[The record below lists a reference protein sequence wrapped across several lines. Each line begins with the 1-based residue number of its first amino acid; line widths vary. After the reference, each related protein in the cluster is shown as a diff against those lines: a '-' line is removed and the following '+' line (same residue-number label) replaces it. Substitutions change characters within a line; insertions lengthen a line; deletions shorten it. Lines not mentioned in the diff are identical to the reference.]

1 MGNILLKF
9 SKGIEK
15 LGIGKLLSRVLNI
28 CGPLFV
34 IGFYTLIYYHIRVF
48 CTVIIAVLF
57 KRLGV
62 AFSLMWMMAGGVIG
76 LNVVFNYTMAMI
88 IKANG
93 PKEIKKIEVMRS
105 RYKNRQTK
113 KEMRES
119 ERYEGISSEVKQT
132 MRYRAKSLD
141 DLRHV
146 W

>member
-9 SKGIEK
+9 NNCIEK
-15 LGIGKLLSRVLNI
+15 LGIGKLLSRVLNF

-93 PKEIKKIEVMRS
+93 PKEI
-105 RYKNRQTK
+105 
-113 KEMRES
+113 
-119 ERYEGISSEVKQT
+119 
-132 MRYRAKSLD
+132 
-141 DLRHV
+141 
-146 W
+146 